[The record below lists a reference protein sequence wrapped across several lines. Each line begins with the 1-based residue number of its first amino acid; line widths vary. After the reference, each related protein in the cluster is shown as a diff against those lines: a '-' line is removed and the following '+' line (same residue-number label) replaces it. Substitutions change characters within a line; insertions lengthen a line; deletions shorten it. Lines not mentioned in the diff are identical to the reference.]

1 MGAGVPACAASQHA
15 YLDRHGELIDAIL
28 SACRQQAWNRGEGS
42 SSLSGRGRPS
52 CAERPCESSYNHAL
66 ASTCSLRKFLLLG
79 RTADC
84 AMVAGPAGTPRFA
97 NVLSRSHYLPPPPAP
112 IAKVIAGWVHKP
124 WTAAPHLACT
134 QIFGHG
140 HAPAV
145 PHIASSGGHVACSGS
160 ALERSA
166 CCCTKSALLP
176 EPGVESPPAV
186 AASRRTMSALQRGVS
201 E

>member
-1 MGAGVPACAASQHA
+1 MSCVHTTKVARRHLRQQTCMGAGVPACAASQHA

-97 NVLSRSHYLPPPPAP
+97 SVISRSHYLPPPPAP
-112 IAKVIAGWVHKP
+112 IAKVIARWVHKP

-134 QIFGHG
+134 QIFGL
-140 HAPAV
+140 AMQRQCP
-145 PHIASSGGHVACSGS
+145 
-160 ALERSA
+160 
-166 CCCTKSALLP
+166 
-176 EPGVESPPAV
+176 
-186 AASRRTMSALQRGVS
+186 ASRRVEAM
-201 E
+201 